1 VKPKLALVIVLLIF
15 INNCFSQ
22 DIKWQETKKWKLYNI
37 QEFAVFNYPLDT
49 LKNFTSITLDKDLI
63 QTFLTTSVK
72 LPKDEYSVWM
82 GLYFATC
89 EFPEG
94 KVRKIEISVFGGF
107 FYDEITKS
115 YYQLPL
121 KIRNDWIDYIS
132 VNFKKIK

>member
-1 VKPKLALVIVLLIF
+1 MKVKLAFVLASILLITK
-15 INNCFSQ
+15 CFSQ
-22 DIKWQETKKWKLYNI
+22 QINWTEAKKWRLYNI
-37 QEFAVFNYPLDT
+37 QEFAVFNYSLDT
-49 LKNFTSITLDKDLI
+49 LKKFSSINLDSD
-63 QTFLTTSVK
+63 TMTAFLSNVSK

-89 EFPEG
+89 EIPEG

-121 KIRNDWIDYIS
+121 KMRNDWIDYIS